1 MKFLNFFDT
10 RIDSEEL
17 FETIKAHWEWNV
29 ILVKCHRIKLLIP
42 LLFTLL
48 SLLLLALILYIINVN
63 LLDWYETI
71 FWLSAI
77 FYLVTTLSWMWFSVW
92 LIIDTIRNQI
102 WEKNKYIVNPNNL
115 LKRKK
120 LFEIFLKWST
130 GMMLLHILFVVFN
143 ASVPFI
149 FDVTWKWNLAAP
161 LVVLLLNV
169 LFLINVTMIMYRI
182 IDYEMNFGICSPE
195 SFKLFKQTWILTSDV
210 TDISPQS
217 INIIKYKRKWLFES
231 LFHYWSVCLYTD
243 AEIRNEQGSV
253 IEFKYIPDP
262 KNIVKKLNQILGK
275 SV

>member
-17 FETIKAHWEWNV
+17 LETIKAHWEWNV
-29 ILVKCHRIKLLIP
+29 ILVKCHWIKLLIP

-130 GMMLLHILFVVFN
+130 WMMLLHILFVVFN

-169 LFLINVTMIMYRI
+169 LFLINVTMIMYWI